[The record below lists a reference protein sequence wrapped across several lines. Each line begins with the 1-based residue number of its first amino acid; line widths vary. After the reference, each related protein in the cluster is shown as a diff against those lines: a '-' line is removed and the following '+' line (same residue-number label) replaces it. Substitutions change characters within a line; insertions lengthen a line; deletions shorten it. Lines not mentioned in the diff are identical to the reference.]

1 MAKKSGGHFT
11 RREREIMDIIYQRG
25 QATAAEVME
34 NLQDPPSYSAVRALL
49 RVLEEKGNLKHELN
63 GQRYVFRPIVPR
75 AKAKRSALKRMVDV
89 FFDGSTEAAVA
100 ALLETSQS
108 KLTNDEWER
117 LAALIERARK
127 EGS

>member
-89 FFDGSTEAAVA
+89 FFDGSTEAAVT
-100 ALLETSQS
+100 ALLETSQA

-117 LAALIERARK
+117 LAALIERARR

>member
-49 RVLEEKGNLKHELN
+49 RVLEEKGNLKHEIN
-63 GQRYVFRPIVPR
+63 GQKYVFRPIVPR
-75 AKAKRSALKRMVDV
+75 ARAKRSALKRMVDV
-89 FFDGSTEAAVA
+89 FFDGSTEAAVT

>member
-63 GQRYVFRPIVPR
+63 GQRYVFRPTVPR
-75 AKAKRSALKRMVDV
+75 GRAKRSALKRMVDV

-100 ALLETSQS
+100 ALLETSQAR
-108 KLTNDEWER
+108 LTNDEWER

>member
-34 NLQDPPSYSAVRALL
+34 NMQDPPSYSAVRALL
-49 RVLEEKGNLKHELN
+49 RVLEEKGNLRHELN
-63 GQRYVFRPIVPR
+63 GQRYVFRPTVRR
-75 AKAKRSALKRMVDV
+75 ATAKRSALKRMVDV

-100 ALLETSQS
+100 ALLETSQPR
-108 KLTNDEWER
+108 LTTDEWER